1 MPSNYTI
8 AKTLQRVACY
18 REICGR
24 DPGQYPGT
32 AMEAQSLAGQRLD
45 ALENPT
51 DEELKAFLDEADA
64 EVLQTIHEIL
74 QGSEITALRPDSVPL
89 SILEITEIKGLGP
102 KMARRVHEE
111 LGIVDL
117 CGLKEAL
124 DNGSLARVKGF
135 GPKVSEKIADHV
147 AKREKKAKPN

>member
-24 DPGQYPGT
+24 DSGKYPGA

-45 ALENPT
+45 ALEDPT
-51 DEELKAFLDEADA
+51 DEQLKTFLNEADT
-64 EVLQTIHEIL
+64 EVLETVREIL
-74 QGSEITALRPDSVPL
+74 QGAEITALRPGSVPL
-89 SILEITEIKGLGP
+89 TILEITEIKGLGP

-111 LGIVDL
+111 LGVVDL

-124 DNGSLARVKGF
+124 DSGSLAKVKGF
-135 GPKVSEKIADHV
+135 GPKVSAKIADHV
-147 AKREKKAKPN
+147 EKREKKAKSS